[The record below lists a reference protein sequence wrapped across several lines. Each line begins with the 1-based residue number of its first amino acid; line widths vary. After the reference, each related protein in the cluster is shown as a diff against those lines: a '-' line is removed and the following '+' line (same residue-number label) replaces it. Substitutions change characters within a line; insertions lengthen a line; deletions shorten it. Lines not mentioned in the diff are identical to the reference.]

1 MAQRDDHSR
10 PVPSCGFGKC
20 GKIATPPIRAAD
32 RGLAMPASAI
42 IARAIAAAIIVVAA
56 PVAGS
61 AQPTLK
67 IFDAHLHYNQEPNPY
82 YPLERVLD
90 VFRRNGVA
98 GILANSRP
106 NKGTHQLVDAK
117 APGLWVVPFIRPY
130 RTRDDVQNWSTDPAI
145 YDLIE
150 AEYKRGYFR
159 GIGEFHI
166 YGNAAQ
172 APLVKQVVDFAAGR
186 NLYLLAHCDE
196 AALLILLAH
205 NRSAK
210 IIWAHTGFSTPT
222 RRVRELLETY
232 PELMGEL
239 SYRGGISEGGGK
251 LAAEWRELFARH
263 SDRFLL
269 GSDTWINERWFGY
282 DTIMQTYRGW
292 LAQLPEDQAKR
303 IAHGNAERLFGG
315 KVEAAR

>member
-1 MAQRDDHSR
+1 MPLSRLMA
-10 PVPSCGFGKC
+10 CT
-20 GKIATPPIRAAD
+20 IAVAVV
-32 RGLAMPASAI
+32 LMPGG
-42 IARAIAAAIIVVAA
+42 
-56 PVAGS
+56 AG
-61 AQPTLK
+61 AQQGLK

-82 YPLERVLD
+82 YPLERVLE

-130 RTRDDVQNWSTDPAI
+130 RTRDDVQNWSTDAAI
-145 YDLIE
+145 YELIE

-159 GIGEFHI
+159 GVGEFHI
-166 YGNAAQ
+166 YGSAAQ
-172 APLVKQVVDFAAGR
+172 GPLVKRVVDFAAER
-186 NLYLLAHCDE
+186 DLYLLAHCDE
-196 AALLILLAH
+196 AALLILHAH
-205 NRSAK
+205 NPKAR
-210 IIWAHTGFSTPT
+210 IIWAHTGFSTAPA
-222 RRVRELLETY
+222 RVRELLERY
-232 PELMGEL
+232 PALMGEL
-239 SYRGGISEGGGK
+239 SYRGGITDGNGK
-251 LAAEWRELFARH
+251 LSAEWRELLGRH

-282 DTIMQTYRGW
+282 DTIMQGYRGW

-315 KVEAAR
+315 RME

>member
-1 MAQRDDHSR
+1 
-10 PVPSCGFGKC
+10 
-20 GKIATPPIRAAD
+20 
-32 RGLAMPASAI
+32 MPALGF
-42 IARAIAAAIIVVAA
+42 IARIGAAAVMLVAA
-56 PVAGS
+56 PAAVG
-61 AQPTLK
+61 AQQALK

-82 YPLERVLD
+82 YPLDRVLE
-90 VFRRNGVA
+90 VLRRNGVA
-98 GILANSRP
+98 GIVANSRP

-159 GIGEFHI
+159 GVGEFHI

-172 APLVKQVVDFAAGR
+172 GVLVKKVVDFAAAR
-186 NLYLLAHCDE
+186 DLYLLAHCDE
-196 AALLILLAH
+196 PALLILLAH
-205 NRSAK
+205 NPKAK
-210 IIWAHTGFSTPT
+210 IIWAHTGFSTPAA
-222 RRVRELLETY
+222 RVGELLEQHRA
-232 PELMGEL
+232 LIGEL
-239 SYRGGISEGGGK
+239 SYRGGITEDGGK
-251 LAAEWRELFARH
+251 LTGQWCELFARH

-269 GSDTWINERWFGY
+269 GSDTWIDARWSSY

-292 LAQLPEDQAKR
+292 LAQLPPEQAKR

-315 KVEAAR
+315 TIE

>member
-1 MAQRDDHSR
+1 MSGSAVITR
-10 PVPSCGFGKC
+10 V
-20 GKIATPPIRAAD
+20 IVAA
-32 RGLAMPASAI
+32 L
-42 IARAIAAAIIVVAA
+42 IIVAI
-56 PVAGS
+56 PVAGI
-61 AQPTLK
+61 AQQTLK
-67 IFDAHLHYNQEPNPY
+67 IFDAHLHYNEEPNPY

-98 GILANSRP
+98 GILSNSRP

-172 APLVKQVVDFAAGR
+172 APLVKQVVDFAAAR

-196 AALLILLAH
+196 AALVILLAH
-205 NRSAK
+205 NRGAK

-222 RRVRELLETY
+222 RRGGELLGTY
-232 PELMGEL
+232 PGLVGEL
-239 SYRGGISEGGGK
+239 
-251 LAAEWRELFARH
+251 
-263 SDRFLL
+263 
-269 GSDTWINERWFGY
+269 
-282 DTIMQTYRGW
+282 
-292 LAQLPEDQAKR
+292 
-303 IAHGNAERLFGG
+303 
-315 KVEAAR
+315 

>member
-1 MAQRDDHSR
+1 M
-10 PVPSCGFGKC
+10 
-20 GKIATPPIRAAD
+20 RAS
-32 RGLAMPASAI
+32 GM
-42 IARAIAAAIIVVAA
+42 IARATAAAVIAVTI
-56 PVAGS
+56 PVAGG
-61 AQPTLK
+61 AQQTLK

-90 VFRRNGVA
+90 VFRRNNVA

-166 YGNAAQ
+166 YGDAAQ
-172 APLVKQVVDFAAGR
+172 RPLVKQVVDFAAGR

-196 AALLILLAH
+196 QALLILLAH
-205 NRSAK
+205 NRNAK
-210 IIWAHTGFSTPT
+210 VIWAHTGFST
-222 RRVRELLETY
+222 RAERVRELLEKY
-232 PELMGEL
+232 PVLMGEL
-239 SYRGGISEGGGK
+239 SYRGGITESNGR
-251 LAAEWRELFARH
+251 LASEWRELFARH
-263 SDRFLL
+263 SNRFLL

-292 LAQLPEDQAKR
+292 LPQIPEEQAKR
-303 IAHGNAERLFGG
+303 IARGNAERLFGG
-315 KVEAAR
+315 KVE